1 MISDLLAF
9 EIEGKDYW
17 FQTYTG
23 ISHYGCIIKHRES
36 QKWYIVPKN
45 RIPLGGIR
53 NEQVV
58 ELGILVDLR
67 GLYLRD
73 DAPEEMETY
82 DSRIEF
88 NSPLKVIL
96 VLIGAGAS
104 YDVSGQKGFKLPMT
118 KDLFSAEYQSDW
130 EKFEGVNA
138 LYSDLVEIQ
147 NLELFFERQW
157 KKLEA
162 NYNREL
168 LAELINVQYYLQ
180 YFFLK
185 KSIEGRQER
194 LNYYT
199 SLVRQMR
206 DHPKPNEGGPKFV
219 VVNFNYD
226 TLFEDVLSSFL
237 GYKFESLKDYDD
249 FSRNIIVFKPHGSSN
264 WCRYVKTEFQHE
276 FERVKK
282 GDRLFF
288 PFHAANTYI
297 SKMDLAKFSRILEN
311 RISIMSEAITEYSE
325 KRNMSNMFIDLGSDR
340 SFLPHLL
347 IPFKSKDEFV
357 IPRSQADRLEL
368 LLRFVESMY
377 IFGWKGGEAKF
388 LEMLKRSL
396 AQRPLEVH
404 GFTTE
409 SGLKDII
416 ENMSPYI
423 EGGEFKN
430 SSTIGFAKSMARVS
444 GSEDGLF
451 SGKLDFASFKN

>member
-9 EIEGKDYW
+9 EIEGKDQW

-23 ISHYGCIIKHRES
+23 ISHYGCIIKHQDS
-36 QKWYIVPKN
+36 QKWYLVPKN
-45 RIPLGGIR
+45 RIPHGGIR

-67 GLYLRD
+67 SLYRRD

-82 DSRIEF
+82 DSGIKYNRSLE
-88 NSPLKVIL
+88 VIL
-96 VLIGAGAS
+96 VVIGAGAS

-118 KDLFSAEYQSDW
+118 RDLFGTEYKSDW
-130 EKFEGVNA
+130 ENFEGVNA

-162 NYNREL
+162 NYNPEL

-194 LNYYT
+194 LNYYR

-206 DHPKPNEGGPKFV
+206 DHPKPDEGDLKFV

-226 TLFEDVLSSFL
+226 TLFEDVLTEL
-237 GYKFESLKDYDD
+237 LQYKYNSIEDYDY
-249 FSRNIIVFKPHGSSN
+249 FSHDILIFKPHGSSN
-264 WCRYVKTEFQHE
+264 WCRYVKAEFQHE
-276 FERVKK
+276 FEKVKQ

-288 PFHAANTYI
+288 PFHATNTYN

-311 RISIMSEAITEYSE
+311 RISIMSEAITDYSE
-325 KRNMSNMFIDLGSDR
+325 KRNNSNMIIDLGSDR

-357 IPRSQADRLEL
+357 MPRSQTERLEL
-368 LLRFVESMY
+368 LLKFVEKMY
-377 IFGWKGGEAKF
+377 IFGWKGGEVKF

-396 AQRPLEVH
+396 AQRPLDVH

-423 EGGEFKN
+423 EGGDFAN
-430 SSTIGFAKSMARVS
+430 SSTIGFAKSIARVCD
-444 GSEDGLF
+444 SEDGLF
-451 SGKLDFASFKN
+451 SGKLDFASFHR